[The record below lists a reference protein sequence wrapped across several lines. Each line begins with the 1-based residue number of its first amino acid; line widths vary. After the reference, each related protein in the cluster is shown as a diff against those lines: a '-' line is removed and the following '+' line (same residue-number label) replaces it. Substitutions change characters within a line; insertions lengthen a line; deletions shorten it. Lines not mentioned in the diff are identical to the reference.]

1 MNLTKILSVVFLL
14 VAIGTGY
21 YLVNS
26 VKSDIDFDAELR
38 RTESQ
43 IVEKLKLIRDAQI
56 AYRGGNGK
64 YASDWDS
71 LINFVDT
78 GKIYIIQRREE
89 IKLLAYGAEET
100 TTILDTIGSVAVMDS
115 LFSPS
120 KVPNFNV
127 QRLPYKPGTDVK
139 FEIFAGKIERSGQMV
154 DVFEIR
160 DPNPMNPERRRNDN
174 ERALR
179 VGSKTDVTTS
189 GNWE

>member
-1 MNLTKILSVVFLL
+1 MNLTKILSAVFLL

-26 VKSDIDFDAELR
+26 VKTDIQFEEELR

-78 GKIYIIQRREE
+78 GKIYIIQKREE
-89 IKLLAYGAEET
+89 VEIKAYGAEET
-100 TTILDTIGSVAVMDS
+100 TIILDTIGSVAVMDS

-120 KVPNFNV
+120 KVPNFNL
-127 QRLPYKPGTDVK
+127 QRLPYKPGTETK

-154 DVFEIR
+154 DVFEIK
-160 DPNPMNPERRRNDN
+160 DPNPLNPARRRNDN